1 MTANGITLIILYS
14 GVFGWIPIWVFFNG
28 IVKVIRAFKEIDDD
42 GYDRNENISDDKITS
57 GKED

>member
-1 MTANGITLIILYS
+1 MTANGITLIIAYM
-14 GVFGWIPIWVFFNG
+14 GVFGWIPIWFLFNG
-28 IVKVIRAFKEIDDD
+28 IVKVISAFKEIDDD